1 MRKSDELESE
11 PNDFLFI
18 DEDLDSTDD
27 EYESSSDQLT
37 VKKGIDDYF
46 ERKEMESL
54 DDWFDDL

>member
-18 DEDLDSTDD
+18 DEDLESVDD
-27 EYESSSDQLT
+27 EFESHRDQVT
-37 VKKGIDDYF
+37 VKKGIEDYF

-54 DDWFDDL
+54 DDWFEDL

>member
-1 MRKSDELESE
+1 MRKSEELESE

-27 EYESSSDQLT
+27 EYETSKNQVT
-37 VKKGIDDYF
+37 IKKGIEDYF

-54 DDWFDDL
+54 EDWFEDL